1 MLNTLMQKK
10 LLKKK
15 INKIGLFISDE
26 GYGHSARQKTIIA
39 EFIKYNP
46 DIKITIF
53 NRKRLFFIK
62 EYFGNKLKYKYYPDT
77 LYTLKKKNGELDL
90 NGTKKILI
98 NWPKKSNSA
107 IKNLLKEKD
116 LLDFDLIISDL
127 VPEAFKLAKILNIPS
142 YGIARFAWDWF
153 FFKTELKS
161 LKEIVLIKDYL
172 QLSNNI
178 FFSTFIKKKI
188 LSDNYFKFKDVNL
201 IFNNNILNDQTG
213 DIFKSS
219 NKFKCLIMDNGTK
232 TNSILIGQT
241 VKYLKNMKDI
251 DFYLSIENFSEKL
264 KLYVAEQ
271 KNLIPIES
279 LKNSHRLISYVDFL
293 VARGGFN
300 TITEII
306 KFNKPALLI
315 NEKNN
320 PEIKENLK
328 QMKKL
333 DFCSIM
339 QQSSFKFNFQ
349 KKIYSFIKNDMK
361 RIKNK
366 LKSKKIKSNGATQI
380 VENIVKNYE
389 KN

>member
-1 MLNTLMQKK
+1 MNILMQKK
-10 LLKKK
+10 ILKRK

-26 GYGHSARQKTIIA
+26 GYGHSARQKIIIT
-39 EFIKYNP
+39 EFLKFNP
-46 DIKITIF
+46 DLEFTIF
-53 NRKRLFFIK
+53 NGKRLLFLK
-62 EYFGNKLKYKYYPDT
+62 EYFGNKLKYRYYPST
-77 LYTLKKKNGELDL
+77 LHTVKKKNGELDL
-90 NGTKKILI
+90 KGTKKILV

-107 IKNLLKEKD
+107 LKNLLKNKD
-116 LLDFDLIISDL
+116 LLNFDIIISDL

-153 FFKTELKS
+153 FFRTELKF
-161 LKEIVLIKDYL
+161 LKETRMIKDCL
-172 QLSNNI
+172 LLSNNI
-178 FFSTFIKKKI
+178 FFSTFAKKKM
-188 LSDNYFKFKDVNL
+188 LSDDYIKFKEINL
-201 IFNNNILNDQTG
+201 IFNSNIFKGGTSEF
-213 DIFKSS
+213 FKSS

-232 TNSILIGQT
+232 TNSILIKQT

-251 DFYLSIENFSEKL
+251 DFYISVDNFSEKL

-271 KNLIPIES
+271 KNLIPIEG
-279 LKNSHRLISYVDFL
+279 LKNMHRLISFVDFL

-306 KFNKPALLI
+306 NFNKPALLI

-328 QMKKL
+328 QIKKL
-333 DFCSIM
+333 DFSSIM
-339 QQSSFKFNFQ
+339 QQSSFKLNFQ

-361 RIKNK
+361 RIKKK
-366 LKSKKIKSNGATQI
+366 LKSKKIRFNGSVQI

>member
-1 MLNTLMQKK
+1 MNILMQKK
-10 LLKKK
+10 ILKRK

-26 GYGHSARQKTIIA
+26 GYGHSARQKIIIT
-39 EFIKYNP
+39 EFLKFNP
-46 DIKITIF
+46 DLEFTIF
-53 NRKRLFFIK
+53 NGKRLLFLK
-62 EYFGNKLKYKYYPDT
+62 EYFGNKLKYRYYPST
-77 LYTLKKKNGELDL
+77 LHTVKKKNGELDL
-90 NGTKKILI
+90 KGTKKILV

-107 IKNLLKEKD
+107 LKNLLKNKD
-116 LLDFDLIISDL
+116 LLNFDIIISDL

-153 FFKTELKS
+153 FFRTELKF
-161 LKEIVLIKDYL
+161 LKETRMIKDCL
-172 QLSNNI
+172 LLSNNI
-178 FFSTFIKKKI
+178 FFSTFAKKKM
-188 LSDNYFKFKDVNL
+188 LSDDYIKFKEINL
-201 IFNNNILNDQTG
+201 IFNSNIFKGGTSEF
-213 DIFKSS
+213 FKSS

-232 TNSILIGQT
+232 TNSILIKQT

-251 DFYLSIENFSEKL
+251 DFYISVDNFSEKL

-271 KNLIPIES
+271 KNLIPIEG
-279 LKNSHRLISYVDFL
+279 LKNMHRLISFVDFL

-306 KFNKPALLI
+306 NFNKPALLI

-328 QMKKL
+328 QIKKL
-333 DFCSIM
+333 DFSSIM

-361 RIKNK
+361 RIKKK
-366 LKSKKIKSNGATQI
+366 LKSKKIRFNGSVQI

>member
-1 MLNTLMQKK
+1 M
-10 LLKKK
+10 
-15 INKIGLFISDE
+15 
-26 GYGHSARQKTIIA
+26 
-39 EFIKYNP
+39 IKHC
-46 DIKITIF
+46 
-53 NRKRLFFIK
+53 
-62 EYFGNKLKYKYYPDT
+62 
-77 LYTLKKKNGELDL
+77 
-90 NGTKKILI
+90 
-98 NWPKKSNSA
+98 
-107 IKNLLKEKD
+107 
-116 LLDFDLIISDL
+116 
-127 VPEAFKLAKILNIPS
+127 
-142 YGIARFAWDWF
+142 
-153 FFKTELKS
+153 
-161 LKEIVLIKDYL
+161 L
-172 QLSNNI
+172 QLSNSI

-188 LSDNYFKFKDVNL
+188 LSNNYFKFKDVNL
-201 IFNNNILNDQTG
+201 IFNNNIFKDQIS

-219 NKFKCLIMDNGTK
+219 NNLKCLIMDNGTK

-241 VKYLKNMKDI
+241 IKYLKNIKDI

-306 KFNKPALLI
+306 NYNKPALLI
-315 NEKNN
+315 DEKNN

-361 RIKNK
+361 RIQNK
-366 LKSKKIKSNGATQI
+366 LNSNKIKFNGATQI
-380 VENIVKNYE
+380 VENIVKNHE

>member
-1 MLNTLMQKK
+1 
-10 LLKKK
+10 
-15 INKIGLFISDE
+15 
-26 GYGHSARQKTIIA
+26 
-39 EFIKYNP
+39 
-46 DIKITIF
+46 
-53 NRKRLFFIK
+53 
-62 EYFGNKLKYKYYPDT
+62 
-77 LYTLKKKNGELDL
+77 
-90 NGTKKILI
+90 
-98 NWPKKSNSA
+98 
-107 IKNLLKEKD
+107 
-116 LLDFDLIISDL
+116 
-127 VPEAFKLAKILNIPS
+127 
-142 YGIARFAWDWF
+142 
-153 FFKTELKS
+153 
-161 LKEIVLIKDYL
+161 
-172 QLSNNI
+172 
-178 FFSTFIKKKI
+178 
-188 LSDNYFKFKDVNL
+188 
-201 IFNNNILNDQTG
+201 
-213 DIFKSS
+213 
-219 NKFKCLIMDNGTK
+219 
-232 TNSILIGQT
+232 
-241 VKYLKNMKDI
+241 MKDI

>member
-1 MLNTLMQKK
+1 MQKK
-10 LLKKK
+10 ILKRK

-26 GYGHSARQKTIIA
+26 GYGHSARQKIIIT
-39 EFIKYNP
+39 EFLKFNP
-46 DIKITIF
+46 DLEFTIF
-53 NRKRLFFIK
+53 NGKRLLFLK
-62 EYFGNKLKYKYYPDT
+62 EYFGNKLKYRYYPST
-77 LYTLKKKNGELDL
+77 LHTVKKKNGELDL
-90 NGTKKILI
+90 KGTKKILV

-107 IKNLLKEKD
+107 LKNLLKNKD
-116 LLDFDLIISDL
+116 LLNFDIIISDL

-153 FFKTELKS
+153 FFRTELKF
-161 LKEIVLIKDYL
+161 LKETRMIKDCL
-172 QLSNNI
+172 LLSNNI
-178 FFSTFIKKKI
+178 FFSTFAKKKM
-188 LSDNYFKFKDVNL
+188 LSDDYIKFKEINL
-201 IFNNNILNDQTG
+201 IFNSNIFKGGTSEF
-213 DIFKSS
+213 FKSS

-232 TNSILIGQT
+232 TNSILIKQT

-251 DFYLSIENFSEKL
+251 DFYISVDNFSEKL

-271 KNLIPIES
+271 KNLIPIEG
-279 LKNSHRLISYVDFL
+279 LKNMHRLISFVDFL

-306 KFNKPALLI
+306 NFNKPALLI

-328 QMKKL
+328 QIKKL
-333 DFCSIM
+333 DFSSIM

-361 RIKNK
+361 RIKKK
-366 LKSKKIKSNGATQI
+366 LKSKKIRFNGSVQI

>member
-1 MLNTLMQKK
+1 
-10 LLKKK
+10 
-15 INKIGLFISDE
+15 
-26 GYGHSARQKTIIA
+26 
-39 EFIKYNP
+39 
-46 DIKITIF
+46 
-53 NRKRLFFIK
+53 
-62 EYFGNKLKYKYYPDT
+62 
-77 LYTLKKKNGELDL
+77 LKKKNGELDL

-98 NWPKKSNSA
+98 NWPKKSNSV

-161 LKEIVLIKDYL
+161 LKAIVLIKDYL